1 MRVYSRFCYSSFGT
15 GGNIWT
21 PDDDDEIFEE
31 QEFIS
36 VFWDASLLR
45 G

>member
-1 MRVYSRFCYSSFGT
+1 MGVYSRFCYSSFGT

-21 PDDDDEIFEE
+21 PDDEE

-36 VFWDASLLR
+36 VFWDASLL
-45 G
+45 